1 MTSEPLKS
9 RREDNKTKNR
19 VAILDA
25 ARKVFGTI
33 GFEACST
40 REIIRESGLAQGTFY
55 NYYTDKES
63 VMRDIADNLAESI
76 RIGIR
81 KARSEATTSLA
92 FLSDAFHAVFQ
103 VMEKDRETLQLLA
116 RNRDIIRGFLFQGG
130 PMTHIL
136 EELEQDLSNAVQAGG
151 FPSHPVKIT
160 SVMMVA
166 AGFEA
171 MVLLAGENRFDLRIL
186 SDYLGLLFLG
196 GIDQVSTNI
205 KDDTELFKT
214 NIGSKAKIS

>member
-1 MTSEPLKS
+1 MTQEPVKS

-76 RIGIR
+76 RIAIR
-81 KARSEATTSLA
+81 KARSEAPTPLA

-130 PMTHIL
+130 PMTLIL
-136 EELEQDLSNAVQAGG
+136 EELEQDLLNAVQAGG
-151 FPSHPVKIT
+151 FPSHPAKIT

-186 SDYLGLLFLG
+186 SDYLGLLFQG
-196 GIDQVSTNI
+196 GIDRVSEFI
-205 KDDTELFKT
+205 QDDQELFKT
-214 NIGSKAKIS
+214 ATGYKP